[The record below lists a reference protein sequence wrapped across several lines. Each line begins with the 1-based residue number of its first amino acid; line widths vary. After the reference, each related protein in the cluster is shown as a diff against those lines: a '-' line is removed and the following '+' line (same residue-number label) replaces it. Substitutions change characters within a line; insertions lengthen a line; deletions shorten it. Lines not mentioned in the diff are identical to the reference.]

1 MAPLLPPVFRHGA
14 PARRNRHTR
23 KRAAWAANVEKG
35 RPRGRPGGKVPF
47 FLPLKRASRQSAA
60 AYGNGAWKL
69 FGESPLPEGVEAFV
83 LLGRPW
89 RKGGCIVR
97 IIRRLGYGG
106 T

>member
-1 MAPLLPPVFRHGA
+1 MARPPAVTGIPESGRRGPPPWKKAGRGAVRAGRH
-14 PARRNRHTR
+14 
-23 KRAAWAANVEKG
+23 
-35 RPRGRPGGKVPF
+35 PF
-47 FLPLKRASRQSAA
+47 FLPLKRTSRQSAA